1 LHQAAGLG
9 YLDVGAEI
17 ISVIIASMRGVAR
30 ELIALIRSGATFE
43 RGGGL
48 AALLA
53 GVLFAA
59 WGYIDSDDISS
70 YLVPVEVVLRY
81 SVPLLFLVGLAGLQA
96 RCWGR
101 VGWLGEIG
109 FVLGFIAAVRG
120 VVDPYS
126 NMVANFF
133 YPYFIERGWPTLP
146 LDWVFW
152 LFAGL
157 TLIGLDAV
165 STKALRGYGAVL
177 LAMAS
182 CSWVYIFTDSA
193 HILEARLLHNVFG
206 TLFSLSWVV
215 LGCKLLSEKAE

>member
-1 LHQAAGLG
+1 ML
-9 YLDVGAEI
+9 
-17 ISVIIASMRGVAR
+17 
-30 ELIALIRSGATFE
+30 RSDATFG

-53 GVLFAA
+53 GVLFAT
-59 WGYIDSDDISS
+59 WGYIDSDVMSS
-70 YLVPVEVVLRY
+70 YLISIEVVLSY

-109 FVLGFIAAVRG
+109 FVLGFIAAGRG
-120 VVDPYS
+120 VVVHFAE
-126 NMVANFF
+126 VAAGF
-133 YPYFIERGWPTLP
+133 YDYFIERGWPTLP
-146 LDWVFW
+146 LDWLFW

-157 TLIGLDAV
+157 TLIGVAAV

-215 LGCKLLSEKAE
+215 LGCKLLSEKA